1 MSCIMHL
8 ITYIR
13 TFLDG
18 SNLNAPA
25 SGYDLLSKERCAMIV
40 AYCLNSCSKCK
51 IYSGHLCVCGWVC
64 EGVCVCVGKRA
75 CVWVC
80 ACLRAGVCAPC
91 PFCVLAEHTASS

>member
-51 IYSGHLCVCGWVC
+51 IYSGH
-64 EGVCVCVGKRA
+64 
-75 CVWVC
+75 
-80 ACLRAGVCAPC
+80 
-91 PFCVLAEHTASS
+91 